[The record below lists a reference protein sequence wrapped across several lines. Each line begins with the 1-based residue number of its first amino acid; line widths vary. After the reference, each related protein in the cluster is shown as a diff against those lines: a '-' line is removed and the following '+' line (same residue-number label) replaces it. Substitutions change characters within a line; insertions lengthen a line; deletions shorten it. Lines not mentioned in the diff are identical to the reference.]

1 MVSEGVDIRRLRL
14 LVYLPHALTE
24 LAFRQ
29 AIGRVVR
36 TAGPD
41 DDTRAYVVMP
51 CLDTLQAYARRVEE
65 EMPVSARAV
74 EGHEPRTKK
83 CPSCRSECALG
94 DRECTHCGHEFPA
107 AMQRFRGCPECE
119 ALNPVTATSCHACGR
134 SLLASFS
141 LTLDEALRAGAIVR
155 GMDIDEDEV
164 RQAEEI
170 APEVRDR
177 VLRSGDEKLVKVL
190 RVLPD
195 ESWAR
200 LRQILVAG

>member
-36 TAGPD
+36 TAGHD

-51 CLDTLQAYARRVEE
+51 LLDTLQTYARRVEE
-65 EMPVSARAV
+65 EMPASARST
-74 EGHEPRTKK
+74 PNDDIRTKK
-83 CPSCRSECALG
+83 CPSCRTECALC
-94 DRECTHCGHEFPA
+94 DHECGNCGHQFPA
-107 AMQRFRGCPECE
+107 MSQRFRGCPKCD
-119 ALNPVTATSCHACGR
+119 ALNPVTATSCHACGE
-134 SLLASFS
+134 SLAASFS

-155 GMDIDEDEV
+155 GMDIEEDEV
-164 RQAEEI
+164 RHAEQI

-177 VLRSGDEKLVKVL
+177 VLRSGDEKLVKIL

-200 LRQILVAG
+200 LKEILVAK